1 MKDKQST
8 SNVPIITRLKTQ
20 DIDELAEWARGWE
33 QEHTQLQKGA
43 FEWESCIIEIDGFQ
57 FIEELYGAL
66 ILCRGKTPPETFVLG
81 IPQLHGGES
90 LYGGNTIS
98 ENCCLEGNSDRY
110 LDLRASQKTK
120 LLMIVAPIERILA
133 CAEQMQCY
141 LSREQLLSPGIMMP
155 NFTALKQL
163 SNYLEELLV
172 FAKTYPDR
180 LTDNSEANLMSRL
193 IIEDSLPLLVDVLTS
208 ELNFWPEKKSNRQKL
223 VNHAEAFMRSNLIAP
238 ITLSNLCQQLNTSPR
253 SLYRVFQEYFG
264 LPPMQYLKILR
275 LHQVRRALKSAN
287 SRTSKVTELATS
299 CGFWHMGQFSQDYK
313 QMFGESPSITLKKNL
328 GNFSGF
334 QV

>member
-57 FIEELYGAL
+57 FIEELYGSL
-66 ILCRGKTPPETFVLG
+66 ILCRGKTPPETFALG

-90 LYGGNTIS
+90 LYG
-98 ENCCLEGNSDRY
+98 
-110 LDLRASQKTK
+110 
-120 LLMIVAPIERILA
+120 
-133 CAEQMQCY
+133 
-141 LSREQLLSPGIMMP
+141 
-155 NFTALKQL
+155 
-163 SNYLEELLV
+163 
-172 FAKTYPDR
+172 
-180 LTDNSEANLMSRL
+180 
-193 IIEDSLPLLVDVLTS
+193 
-208 ELNFWPEKKSNRQKL
+208 
-223 VNHAEAFMRSNLIAP
+223 
-238 ITLSNLCQQLNTSPR
+238 
-253 SLYRVFQEYFG
+253 
-264 LPPMQYLKILR
+264 YLKILR